1 MEKNNKGVN
10 GLIEK
15 LAILSEEVRNVFPT
29 GKSVVV
35 YSLDDKDFNFVKAQ
49 VGNFDG
55 KTNQFK
61 IDISGME
68 FIFLKDEL
76 LSDAEDKT

>member
-1 MEKNNKGVN
+1 MAKNKESNN
-10 GLIEK
+10 GLIER
-15 LAILSEEVRNVFPT
+15 LAFLSEEVSKIFPQ

-35 YSLDDKDFNFVKAQ
+35 YSLKDQDFNFVKAQ
-49 VGNFDG
+49 VNNFDNL
-55 KTNQFK
+55 TTQFK

-76 LSDAEDKT
+76 LNTSEGKS

>member
-55 KTNQFK
+55 TTTQFK

-76 LSDAEDKT
+76 LSDVEGKS